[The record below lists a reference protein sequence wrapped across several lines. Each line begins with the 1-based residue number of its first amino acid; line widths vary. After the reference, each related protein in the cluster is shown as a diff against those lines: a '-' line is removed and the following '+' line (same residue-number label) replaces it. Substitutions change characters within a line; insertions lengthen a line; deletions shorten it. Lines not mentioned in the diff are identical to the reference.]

1 MPNTSPIRGIIPR
14 QRDGLCLLLALLLF
28 LFALPSCSPL
38 PHYALPQ
45 TRMADKRVT
54 GEVIKYRTLTIA
66 DFRSFLPPDQIEEHY
81 HKINAHTAVILQ
93 LRAGAKI
100 VIERLPATSLGLSYR
115 VYGTDLAFDA
125 VMVPGRSWWNPDVSR
140 KLTGYVLQHEQIHF
154 ALMEITA
161 RKLNKQLAREKEAF
175 DVFTNDPGEAKKQI
189 VSRVDKMLAQAN
201 EQTLRDHTA
210 FDEDTSGIIDR
221 KAQNRWYARVTD
233 QLAQLSQP

>member
-1 MPNTSPIRGIIPR
+1 MLNSSHLNGIRNLPGA
-14 QRDGLCLLLALLLF
+14 GFLLLLLLV
-28 LFALPSCSPL
+28 FALPGCSPL

-45 TRMADKRVT
+45 TRKSDKRVT
-54 GEVIKYRTLTIA
+54 GEVINYRRLTID
-66 DFRSFLPPDQIEEHY
+66 DFQSYLPPEHIEAHY

-93 LRAGAKI
+93 LREGAKI
-100 VIERLPATSLGLSYR
+100 VIERLPATSLGLNYR

-125 VMVPGRSWWNPDVSR
+125 VMVPERSWWNPDVPK

-161 RKLNKQLAREKEAF
+161 RQLNRKLAREREAF
-175 DVFTNDPGEAKKQI
+175 DILTNNTGEAKQQI
-189 VSRVDKMLAQAN
+189 AGRIDRMLAQAN

-221 KAQNRWYARVTD
+221 KAQNRWYAKVTD